1 MAGLLVYLLAL
12 TLAADLV
19 DCLAF
24 SMAETKVVS
33 KVELWVIALVGSLE
47 LTLAEMMA
55 GQLENEL
62 VAWWVEQRG
71 FSKAENL
78 VASMDEHSVVLTVA

>member
-19 DCLAF
+19 DYLAF
-24 SMAETKVVS
+24 SMAETKAVS